1 MRNFIEGPLRRA
13 ISLFSILFKET
24 IYIYNEIVYIYGGY
38 LKYFLIV
45 AMLFIGF
52 FIFSYNIL
60 SNVADS
66 EVDYPSSSVNVTDSI
81 SEVDYS
87 SSSVNVKDSILG
99 RKKENIEFY
108 DKPTVRE
115 IMIFCF
121 DQENLF
127 ENESESV
134 SAMMTCRKFGISH
147 KELED
152 IYIKVMESMGKGSL
166 YPCSG

>member
-38 LKYFLIV
+38 LKYFLII

-52 FIFSYNIL
+52 FIFSYNIV

-66 EVDYPSSSVNVTDSI
+66 EVN
-81 SEVDYS
+81 YS
-87 SSSVNVKDSILG
+87 SSSVNVKDSILV

-134 SAMMTCRKFGISH
+134 SAMITCRKFGISH

-152 IYIKVMESMGKGSL
+152 IYIKVMESIGKGSL